1 MYLCEASQ
9 EKIKAYV
16 VYCVVSSKAP
26 VPVSQI
32 KVHNPTW
39 ATYNSTLFKFLS
51 RKIEFSKESKRK
63 NLIDIEDKYL
73 STLSFISAKVSC
85 KILTTAKRIQKSL
98 LRPAIH
104 KFMDPGTI
112 GLDSHT

>member
-1 MYLCEASQ
+1 M
-9 EKIKAYV
+9 
-16 VYCVVSSKAP
+16 
-26 VPVSQI
+26 
-32 KVHNPTW
+32 KVHKRRLKLMSYIAWFLQKHLFRSHKSRYTIQHGQLD
-39 ATYNSTLFKFLS
+39 YSTLFKFLS

-63 NLIDIEDKYL
+63 NVIDIEDKYL
-73 STLSFISAKVSC
+73 STLLFKSAKVSC
-85 KILTTAKRIQKSL
+85 KLLTTAKRIQKSL